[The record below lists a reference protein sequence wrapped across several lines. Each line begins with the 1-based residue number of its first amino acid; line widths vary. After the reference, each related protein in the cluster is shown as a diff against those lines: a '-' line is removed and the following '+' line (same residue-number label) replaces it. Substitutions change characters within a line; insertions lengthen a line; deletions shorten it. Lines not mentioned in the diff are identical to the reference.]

1 VVKTIKFVFGTVV
14 VLAITSTIA
23 VSQCQD
29 QTCGV
34 NASGCFACQGAVGQ
48 MCQVVA
54 CDTCTIKLCSKDT
67 NGGSHQGPRCQD
79 LPFSLPKPSLAL
91 VPVDQH
97 SDQGKDE
104 QPSGFLFV
112 SLGVKGSP
120 ATLTSITFDKRES
133 LVKEAT
139 LANNSSKTIVAYSV
153 GWIAAVPSKDAV
165 IQVGP
170 VFEVP
175 AGVEGSSEATV
186 PALPFP
192 KELIK
197 PGVRTAFFVA
207 KVRFADG
214 STWHADLRSLK
225 KKALS
230 NERKSTKADERN
242 KS

>member
-1 VVKTIKFVFGTVV
+1 MLKTIKFVLGTIV
-14 VLAITSTIA
+14 VLAAISTIA

-34 NASGCFACQGAVGQ
+34 NTSGCFACQGAAGQ
-48 MCQVVA
+48 MCQVVS
-54 CDTCTIKLCSKDT
+54 CDTCTIKLCSGGT

-79 LPFSLPKPSLAL
+79 LPFTLPKPSLAL

-97 SDQGKDE
+97 SDQIEDK

-120 ATLTSITFDKRES
+120 AALTSITLDKGRF

-139 LANNSSKTIVAYSV
+139 LVNNSSKTIVAYSV

-165 IQVGP
+165 VQVGP

-175 AGVEGSSEATV
+175 AGVEGSTEATV

-192 KELIK
+192 KELIQA
-197 PGVRTAFFVA
+197 GVRTAFFVA

-225 KKALS
+225 KKALTS
-230 NERKSTKADERN
+230 ERKSTKADERN